1 MRTCLCVSVTQRAIN
16 ILCSRSRLLS
26 HDSPN
31 RKRGVVKREP
41 IANRWYGKKASRVTL
56 TTWKGVRPA
65 SRTFLFQFFG
75 NYLSVGYPEWD

>member
-31 RKRGVVKREP
+31 RKRGVPERKPIDNGLIWQKGFQGYANNLGSGATLVSLSHGRERLP
-41 IANRWYGKKASRVTL
+41 
-56 TTWKGVRPA
+56 
-65 SRTFLFQFFG
+65 FFPP
-75 NYLSVGYPEWD
+75 L